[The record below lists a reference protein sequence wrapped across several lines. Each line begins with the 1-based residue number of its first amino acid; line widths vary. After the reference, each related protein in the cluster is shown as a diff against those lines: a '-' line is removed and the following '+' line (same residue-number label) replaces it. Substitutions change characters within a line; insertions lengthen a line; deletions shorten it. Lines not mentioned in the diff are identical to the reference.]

1 MCTQNFKDVI
11 KGDSFGEKTITL
23 LNGTNPINLTGVL
36 IKCQFRFK
44 TKNGDLV
51 KEITEVS
58 GIDIFEPLNGKFKVE
73 DFIVDW
79 DSGVYFYDFQFT
91 FPSGKR
97 KTYFGGFFKVLQ
109 DVTQN
114 T

>member
-23 LNGTNPINLTGVL
+23 SNGTNPIDLTGVL
-36 IKCQFRFK
+36 IKCQFRFN
-44 TKNGDLV
+44 TKDGTLS
-51 KEITEVS
+51 KEITES
-58 GIDIFEPLNGKFKVE
+58 EGINIFDPTNGKFKVE

-79 DSGVYFYDFQFT
+79 VHGVYFYDFQFT
-91 FPSGKR
+91 FPDDR
-97 KTYFGGFFKVLQ
+97 VKTYFGGFFRVIQ

-114 T
+114 A